1 MFNATTSISMT
12 LTAGSRGSAVRQ
24 LQHSLNLRF
33 QQLGILSGMSV
44 RVDGYFGP
52 ETLASVK
59 YLQCVCGLPVDGR
72 VCDRTWA
79 FITQGAAGLH
89 TLSMGSTGTQVAAVQ
104 QTLLA
109 VQIRVVSDGVFGE
122 LTAQAVK
129 VYQHGLGL
137 SASGM
142 VGQET
147 WEVIVRSRLDGVPC
161 VALLPNLY

>member
-1 MFNATTSISMT
+1 MFNATNSIPMT
-12 LTAGSRGSAVRQ
+12 LTAGSKGSAIRQ

-72 VCDRTWA
+72 ACDRTLA
-79 FITQGAAGLH
+79 FITRGAAGLPF
-89 TLSMGSTGTQVAAVQ
+89 LSAGSMGTQVAAVQ
-104 QTLLA
+104 QTLSA
-109 VQIRVVSDGVFGE
+109 AQIWLVSDGVFGE
-122 LTAQAVK
+122 LTEQAVK
-129 VYQHGLGL
+129 VYQHELGL
-137 SASGM
+137 ASSG
-142 VGQET
+142 VIGRET
-147 WEVIVRSRLDGVPC
+147 WEAIVRSRLDGLPC